1 MKTRA
6 IIILLTLIGI
16 NTAGALGLADFVP
29 GFLVPANVSESSG
42 ADDSLPV
49 QPLVD
54 VKRNSSETDSWYCA
68 HNKQKSVGN
77 VFCNKNNSSDVVGKA
92 LTYESSPQGDT
103 NQVVDN
109 SVVKAGGIPKP
120 IGPSTTS
127 NQFTLQDQQLK
138 NAFDK
143 TQNNFSVPI
152 QPSNDVKMN
161 INQQQIQFNIQY

>member
-1 MKTRA
+1 MKTQA
-6 IIILLTLIGI
+6 VILFTLIGI
-16 NTAGALGLADFVP
+16 KSIGALGLADFVP
-29 GFLVPANVSESSG
+29 GFLVPANVNESSG
-42 ADDSLPV
+42 ADESLPV
-49 QPLVD
+49 KPLVD
-54 VKRNSSETDSWYCA
+54 AKRNSSETDSWYCA
-68 HNKQKSVGN
+68 HNKQQSVGN
-77 VFCNKNNSSDVVGKA
+77 VFCNKNSSSGVAGRV

-103 NQVVDN
+103 NQMVDN
-109 SVVKAGGIPKP
+109 SVVKAGGVPKS
-120 IGPSTTS
+120 IGPNTSS

>member
-1 MKTRA
+1 MRIEAA
-6 IIILLTLIGI
+6 IFLTLIATG
-16 NTAGALGLADFVP
+16 TVGALGLADFVP

-42 ADDSLPV
+42 ADDTLPV
-49 QPLVD
+49 KPLVD
-54 VKRNSSETDSWYCA
+54 AKRNSSETDSWYCA
-68 HNKQKSVGN
+68 HNKQQSVGN
-77 VFCNKNNSSDVVGKA
+77 VFCNKNNSSAVAGRV

-103 NQVVDN
+103 NQVVDS
-109 SVVKAGGIPKP
+109 SVVRAGEGLKP
-120 IGPSTTS
+120 VGPSTTS